1 MPKKK
6 VVRVESD
13 PETSDETR
21 EADPTWTPTAE
32 AKSKATKLRLIAA
45 GLWLLAIAGEA
56 YAIFGVLN
64 ADDVNMVL
72 LIALIVVIGILA
84 IAGSLLWKKANRL
97 DPARRS
103 EPTRFFIQN
112 QLGAI
117 ITAVAFLPLLVL
129 ILLNKDMSGREKA
142 LAGGIGV
149 AVMLIAGY
157 FGVDTNS
164 PSVEQYTEERNTVE
178 DIVGKDYVYWT
189 KDGKVF
195 HLCAEASDVNRES
208 KDGRIFE
215 GTVAQAHEAGK
226 DRLTKK
232 IEQETRECGFDKPT
246 DQEPTAEA
254 S

>member
-13 PETSDETR
+13 PETRGETS

-32 AKSKATKLRLIAA
+32 AKSKATKLRLVAA
-45 GLWLLAIAGEA
+45 ALWLLAIAGEA

-72 LIALIVVIGILA
+72 LIALIMVIGLLA
-84 IAGSLLWKKANRL
+84 IGGSLLWKKANRL

-103 EPTRFFIQN
+103 EPTRFFVQN

-157 FGVDTNS
+157 FGVDTDS
-164 PSVEQYTEERNTVE
+164 PSVEQYTEETNTVE
-178 DIVGKDYVYWT
+178 DIVGENLVYWT
-189 KDGKVF
+189 KDGNVF

-208 KDGRIFE
+208 KDGKIYE
-215 GTVAQAHEAGK
+215 GTVAEAHEAGK

-232 IEQETRECGFDKPT
+232 IEQEKRECGFDEPT
-246 DQEPTAEA
+246 DEPTAEA